1 MSKTCLPY
9 SKTPLQINHAKA
21 IEAIQSLTD
30 EQFIHLYFKV
40 IDKFRQEVP
49 FQLNRAQLHLSKHW
63 GEWNVILKARKLGMS
78 VYTQAKFLSR
88 CLRKKNRNAV
98 VLSFDKDAGSRMLDR
113 TRWIIDHLPFPVKL
127 ERESRNEFYVKET
140 NSKMFIG
147 TPGSK
152 SFGRGD
158 DITDLHISEYAFWE
172 DTTIMTGLM
181 EALTNDSFVVV
192 ESTANGP
199 TNDFAKLYRKGCT
212 GESKWKSHFFP
223 WWVDDLLEMAVPFD
237 FNMTEE
243 EKDLCAKYKELT
255 PLKIYWRRNKLLNM
269 EHPELFPQEFPS
281 NDKECFMTMGN
292 CVFNRRSLSNYDLI
306 VQEAEHRGFLSLVAA

>member
-1 MSKTCLPY
+1 MK
-9 SKTPLQINHAKA
+9 INHAKA
-21 IEAIQSLTD
+21 IEFMQNMSD
-30 EQFIHLYFKV
+30 ERFIETYFQV
-40 IDKFRQEVP
+40 IDKYRQEVP
-49 FQLNRAQLHLSKHW
+49 FKLNRAQLILTR
-63 GEWNVILKARKLGMS
+63 GLADWNVILKARKLGMS

-113 TRWIIDHLPFPVKL
+113 TRWIIDNLPFEVKL
-127 ERESRNEFYVKET
+127 DRESRNEFYIKET
-140 NSKMFIG
+140 NSKMYIG

-172 DTTIMTGLM
+172 DTSIMTGVM

-199 TNDFAKLYRKGCT
+199 TNDFAKLYRKGCLEK
-212 GESKWKSHFFP
+212 GKWKSHFFP
-223 WWVDDLLEMAVPFD
+223 WWVDDVLETQPPED
-237 FNMTEE
+237 FQTTEE
-243 EKDLCAKYKELT
+243 EKDLMARYKELT
-255 PLKIYWRRNKLLNM
+255 APKLCWRRNKLRDM

-292 CVFNRRSLSNYDLI
+292 CVFSRKALGNYDLL
-306 VQEAEHRGFLSLVAA
+306 VKPAEHRGFISMEAA